1 MIKFFIAIL
10 FLLISVSD
18 AVVYGKIFPTNF
30 PMKTTPGTHHL
41 IVKKVS
47 DISEFSELVH
57 EEDETR
63 RLLEL
68 REGIAIAKAK
78 EMPRFTFRCI
88 CGTKHSEVF
97 GTK

>member
-1 MIKFFIAIL
+1 ML
-10 FLLISVSD
+10 RVSD
-18 AVVYGKIFPTNF
+18 ATVYGKVFPTRF
-30 PMKTTPGTHHL
+30 PLTTIFGRHHL
-41 IVKKVS
+41 IVKNIS

-57 EEDETR
+57 EEDDTR

-78 EMPRFTFRCI
+78 HTPRFTFRCI